1 MRTYKELVYENL
13 LRTCVWEPIK
23 NLCMRTY
30 KELVYDQ
37 NVYRACVYVIFLAV
51 YLSWYITCIYVS

>member
-13 LRTCVWEPIK
+13 LRTCVSEPIK

-30 KELVYDQ
+30 KELVYE
-37 NVYRACVYVIFLAV
+37 NYIKNLCMRTYKELVYENL
-51 YLSWYITCIYVS
+51 